1 MPKVN
6 YVKAAAKDHGHIKKG
21 QPYYWWKFR
30 YGGKHTS
37 LTRPR
42 ASQLTQSEFIGA
54 VLSLQERVED
64 SSPSTVEDFESE
76 RDDIISELENLRDET
91 QEKFDNVPESLQY
104 GPTGELLQARIDSVD
119 SVISDLQ
126 SVDVD
131 FDADDLEKEEGEE
144 DEDFETRKTEAEEE
158 AVNNAWSELG
168 DLISNVDFG

>member
-1 MPKVN
+1 MPQVHF
-6 YVKAAAKDHGHIKKG
+6 VKSAAKDHGHIKKG

-30 YGGKHTS
+30 YGGKRVS

-42 ASQLTQSEFIGA
+42 PSQLTQSEFIGA

-64 SSPSTVEDFESE
+64 SFPSTVEDFESE

-104 GPTGELLQARIDSVD
+104 GPTGELLQTRIDSLD
-119 SVISDLQ
+119 SVISDLE
-126 SVDVD
+126 SLDVD
-131 FDADDLEKEEGEE
+131 FDADDLEKEEDEE
-144 DEDFETRKTEAEEE
+144 DDDFEDRKKEAEEE
-158 AVNNAWSELG
+158 AVNNAWGELG